1 MTDANEE
8 VLQGGVNT
16 VVRIGATVRRPA
28 GPWTPAVH
36 ALLDHLGRRGFA
48 GAPRAHGFD
57 EQGRE
62 VLDFVDG
69 EVLTYPLRAA
79 VLTDSALLSVGRLL
93 REYHDTT
100 VGFAPPAG
108 AAWSMAPREP
118 AEVLCHGDFAP
129 HNLVFREDWAAAV
142 IDFDTAHPGPRV
154 WDLGWTACCFGLF
167 PQDGADEGDTAAS
180 IHRIAVL
187 ADGYGL
193 GDADREALP
202 DAMADRMRHLAAYIR
217 EQAAAGHPA
226 FSRHRAEGHDVR
238 YLAAADGIAELR
250 AALLARLCGG

>member
-1 MTDANEE
+1 MVEANEE

-16 VVRIGATVRRPA
+16 VVRVGATVRRPA
-28 GPWTPAVH
+28 GPWTAAVH
-36 ALLDHLGRRGFA
+36 ALLDHLAVRGFA

-62 VLDFVDG
+62 VLDFVEG
-69 EVLTYPLRAA
+69 EVLTYPLPDA
-79 VLTDSALLSVGRLL
+79 VLGDDALLSVGRLL
-93 REYHDTT
+93 REYHEATA
-100 VGFAPPAG
+100 GFVAPPD

-129 HNLVFREDWAAAV
+129 HNLVFRDGRAAAV

-167 PQDGADEGDTAAS
+167 PDEDAGA
-180 IHRIAVL
+180 RVRRVVLL

-193 GDADREALP
+193 GAGDREALP
-202 DAMADRMRHLAAYIR
+202 DAMAGRMRHLAAHIR
-217 EQAAAGHPA
+217 EQAAAGHSG
-226 FSRHRAEGHDVR
+226 FSRHLAEGHDVR
-238 YLAAADGIAELR
+238 YLVAAEEVGVLR
-250 AALLARLCGG
+250 GALVAGLCGG